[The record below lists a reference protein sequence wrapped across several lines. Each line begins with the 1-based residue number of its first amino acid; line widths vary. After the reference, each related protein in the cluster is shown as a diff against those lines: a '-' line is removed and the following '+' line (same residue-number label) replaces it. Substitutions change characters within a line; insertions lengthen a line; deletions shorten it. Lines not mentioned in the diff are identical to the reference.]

1 MRITGSWIAIP
12 TPFKE
17 DGTINFGGFKSLI
30 DFHQKYGTDGL
41 IVLGSAG
48 EASMLT
54 TREKQGIIEF
64 VVDYARDKMPSLV
77 GTTGPN
83 TFETIN
89 LTRFAQKHKAYGALL
104 IVPPY
109 IRPPQEAIYNF
120 FREVATTVDLP
131 ISIYNN
137 PTRVGVNI
145 SLETSIRLAK
155 IPNIVAF
162 KEAIPEVNQLIELK
176 KAVGEEVDILPC
188 DSPTFSVILPCL
200 AMGGSGVTNITG
212 NLAPEEFAQLSKPW
226 SNFEEVKRCR
236 QLFFKFFDLMQICY
250 AVTNPVVIKAGL
262 KLLGLPGGKPRLPL
276 PELNPEKTAQLK
288 EIMGRLGLLSKY
300 KVKE

>member
-12 TPFKE
+12 TSFKE
-17 DGTINFGGFKSLI
+17 DGTVDLEGFKKLI

-54 TREKQGIIEF
+54 TKEKQEIIEF
-64 VVDYARDKMPSLV
+64 VADYSRDKIPVLM

-83 TFETIN
+83 TSETIT
-89 LTRFAQKHKAYGALL
+89 LTKFAQEHKAYGALL
-104 IVPPY
+104 IVPAY

-120 FREVATTVDLP
+120 FREVATAVDLP

-145 SLETSIRLAK
+145 SLEISIRLAK
-155 IPNIVAF
+155 IPNIIAF

-188 DSPTFSVILPCL
+188 DSPAFSVILPCL

-226 SNFEEVKRCR
+226 SNFEEVTRCR
-236 QLFFKFFDLMQICY
+236 QLFFNYFELMKICY

-262 KLLGLPGGKPRLPL
+262 KLLGLPGGKPRPPL
-276 PELNPEKTAQLK
+276 SELNPEKTAQLK
-288 EIMGRLGLLSKY
+288 NIMEKLGLLSKY
-300 KVKE
+300 KVKK